1 MVSLELFEL
10 EVVAEVTDISAMLEV
25 ATLLFDPSKIVTD
38 TLQNDFLDILVAE
51 RLLDNSF
58 ERGTLL

>member
-1 MVSLELFEL
+1 VVSLELFEL